1 MNMQSGQGYVI
12 FQAGMKRLLGPLFQV
27 KKRAKAVEGSSLANE
42 GELKEVDDDAD
53 RASEWHPK
61 PFEECKI
68 SERAL
73 RSEECK
79 SGALVEQLQHELTA
93 VKDEL
98 EDVKR
103 LSRNALEKTLRDAQK
118 EASRSERYANA
129 VITKTKAQL
138 KKAQAMLGEFEGLAQ
153 DLEDTEQELLEVGQ
167 RLEQREQE
175 LTKVK
180 EELAMAQILLSNP
193 ELSNRASSARVPSE
207 TSSTIMLYA
216 RHMLQQAEEVAP
228 FSSDTSD
235 SDDDWRIGDAA
246 LALHDLDE
254 DELRAHYA
262 GEMVPGLMLDTP
274 QNKEGQCNQAQR
286 TRTQRAEA
294 APKNAVGGSK
304 VVRKRVRFGQD
315 LVLVLEKFVKE
326 GGCKKNDIEFLKA
339 LLLVLD
345 KEKKYQNFQE
355 YSQKFKD
362 KWRDFTKRGDLFASF
377 RPFYFQH
384 RE

>member
-1 MNMQSGQGYVI
+1 
-12 FQAGMKRLLGPLFQV
+12 MKRLLGPLFQV

-42 GELKEVDDDAD
+42 DELKKVDDAD
-53 RASEWHPK
+53 RASEWQPK

-138 KKAQAMLGEFEGLAQ
+138 KNAQAMLGEFEGLAQ

-180 EELAMAQILLSNP
+180 E
-193 ELSNRASSARVPSE
+193 
-207 TSSTIMLYA
+207 
-216 RHMLQQAEEVAP
+216 
-228 FSSDTSD
+228 
-235 SDDDWRIGDAA
+235 IG
-246 LALHDLDE
+246 
-254 DELRAHYA
+254 RAH
-262 GEMVPGLMLDTP
+262 V
-274 QNKEGQCNQAQR
+274 
-286 TRTQRAEA
+286 
-294 APKNAVGGSK
+294 
-304 VVRKRVRFGQD
+304 
-315 LVLVLEKFVKE
+315 
-326 GGCKKNDIEFLKA
+326 
-339 LLLVLD
+339 
-345 KEKKYQNFQE
+345 
-355 YSQKFKD
+355 
-362 KWRDFTKRGDLFASF
+362 
-377 RPFYFQH
+377 
-384 RE
+384 